1 MLPTEI
7 WKDFVNFLDR
17 RLVHNSWNEKTA
29 SQMSA
34 RILIVDDVAA
44 NRIIQQARLAAAFY
58 EPMLAADGAAC
69 LATARE
75 ERPDL
80 VLLDLGLPDIPGLEV
95 LRRLRSDS
103 ACRDIPV
110 IAMAGP
116 RAEERLAAFAAGAD
130 DVMTRPANERL
141 LLARVRNLLRM
152 KAEGD
157 FPAHDGLTMAGL
169 AEAPAAFD
177 PQGTIAVIASPTDPA
192 RVLWDTLATQVR
204 DRLVVVSRREA
215 LADIPVTPGQ
225 QGLPDVF
232 ILHDDGRNPS
242 GTLRLLSEL
251 KSHQTTRH
259 AAVCV
264 VGPAGEGDEAAM
276 AFDLG
281 ADDAV
286 GPGVTAE
293 ELALRT
299 RGLLRRK
306 QQSDRRRARMQD
318 GLRMAMHDPLTGL
331 YNRRAAAPQL
341 AAIAS
346 QARAEGTPFAVLVMD
361 LDRFKQVNDLYGH
374 AAGDQVLVEVARRLQ
389 TNLRET
395 DVLARIGGEEFLA
408 ILPRSSIAVARRV
421 AERLCEVMDDQP
433 IRLVSGEDLRVTVS
447 IGVAVAGVEGN
458 FAVDG
463 LVEQADLA
471 LLESKGAG
479 RNQVTY
485 RVSAA

>member
-1 MLPTEI
+1 MT
-7 WKDFVNFLDR
+7 
-17 RLVHNSWNEKTA
+17 
-29 SQMSA
+29 A

-58 EPMLAADGAAC
+58 EPLLAADGTAC
-69 LATARE
+69 LTLARE

-80 VLLDLGLPDIPGLEV
+80 VLLDLGLPDIPGLDV
-95 LRRLRSDS
+95 LRRLRRDP

-110 IAMAGP
+110 IALAGP

-130 DVMTRPANERL
+130 DVMTRPTNERL
-141 LLARVRNLLRM
+141 LLARVRNLLRL
-152 KAEGD
+152 KAESD
-157 FPAHDGLTMAGL
+157 FPTPDALEVSGL
-169 AEAPAAFD
+169 ADAPAAFE
-177 PQGTIAVIASPTDPA
+177 PQGTIALVANQLP
-192 RVLWDTLATQVR
+192 LAESLRQALSGQLR
-204 DRLVVVSRREA
+204 DRLVVLTRREA
-215 LADIPVTPGQ
+215 LADIPAGQ
-225 QGLPDVF
+225 GRDGLPEVF
-232 ILHDDGRNPS
+232 ILQDDGQNPS

-251 KSHQTTRH
+251 KSHQATRH

-306 QQSDRRRARMQD
+306 RHSDRQRARMQD
-318 GLRMAMHDPLTGL
+318 GLRLAMHDPLTGL
-331 YNRRAAAPQL
+331 YNRRYAAPQL
-341 AAIAS
+341 AAVAS
-346 QARAEGTPFAVLVMD
+346 RSREEGVPFAVMVMD

-374 AAGDQVLVEVARRLQ
+374 AAGDQVLVEVARRL
-389 TNLRET
+389 TVNLRDT
-395 DVLARIGGEEFLA
+395 DVLARVGGEEFLA
-408 ILPRSSIAVARRV
+408 ILPRSGMSTARRV
-421 AERLCEVMDDQP
+421 AERLCQVMEDEP
-433 IRLVSGEDLRVTVS
+433 IRLASGEELCVTVS
-447 IGVAVAGVEGN
+447 IGVAVAGTPGEDSVAIER
-458 FAVDG
+458 

-485 RVSAA
+485 RLSAA

>member
-1 MLPTEI
+1 
-7 WKDFVNFLDR
+7 
-17 RLVHNSWNEKTA
+17 
-29 SQMSA
+29 MSA

-58 EPMLAADGAAC
+58 EPVLAADGAAC
-69 LATARE
+69 LALARE

-95 LRRLRSDS
+95 LRQLRRD
-103 ACRDIPV
+103 ANTRDIPV
-110 IAMAGP
+110 IAMSGP
-116 RAEERLAAFAAGAD
+116 RAEERLAAFTAGAD
-130 DVMTRPANERL
+130 DVLIRPTNERVM
-141 LLARVRNLLRM
+141 LARVRNLLRL
-152 KAEGD
+152 KAESD
-157 FPAHDGLTMAGL
+157 FPAPDSLAITGMAD
-169 AEAPAAFD
+169 APVTFE
-177 PQGTIAVIASPTDPA
+177 PQGTIAIV
-192 RVLWDTLATQVR
+192 ATQAAPAEGLRDALAGQLR
-204 DRLVVVSRREA
+204 DRLVVLTRREA
-215 LADIPVTPGQ
+215 LADIPADAGRE
-225 QGLPDVF
+225 GLPDVF

-242 GTLRLLSEL
+242 ATLRLLSEL
-251 KSHQTTRH
+251 KSHQATRH

-286 GPGVTAE
+286 GPQVTPE

-306 QQSDRRRARMQD
+306 RHSDRRRSRMQD
-318 GLRMAMHDPLTGL
+318 GLRLAMLDPLTGL
-331 YNRRAAAPQL
+331 FNRRAAAAQL
-341 AAIAS
+341 SQIA
-346 QARAEGTPFAVLVMD
+346 ARARADAAPFAVLVLD
-361 LDRFKQVNDLYGH
+361 LDRFKQVNDLHGH
-374 AAGDQVLVEVARRLQ
+374 AAGDQVLVEVARRL
-389 TNLRET
+389 TANLRDS

-408 ILPRSSIAVARRV
+408 ILPQSSIAVAGRV
-421 AERLCEVMDDQP
+421 AERLCQVMDDQP
-433 IRLVSGEDLRVTVS
+433 IRLLTGQDLRVTVS
-447 IGVAVAGVEGN
+447 IGVAVAGADGG
-458 FAVDG
+458 FDVDG

>member
-1 MLPTEI
+1 
-7 WKDFVNFLDR
+7 
-17 RLVHNSWNEKTA
+17 
-29 SQMSA
+29 MSA

-58 EPMLAADGAAC
+58 EPILAADGSTC
-69 LATARE
+69 LAIARE

-95 LRRLRSDS
+95 LRQLRRDPAS
-103 ACRDIPV
+103 RDIPV
-110 IAMAGP
+110 IALAGP

-130 DVMTRPANERL
+130 DVMNRPANERL
-141 LLARVRNLLRM
+141 LLARVRNLLRL
-152 KAEGD
+152 KAESD
-157 FPAHDGLTMAGL
+157 FPAQDALQITAL
-169 AEAPAAFD
+169 AEAPAPFEL
-177 PQGTIAVIASPTDPA
+177 QGIIALVAAQPA
-192 RVLWDTLATQVR
+192 DAEGLRRALSGQLR
-204 DRLVVVSRREA
+204 DRIVVLSRREA
-215 LADIPVTPGQ
+215 LAEVATSDGRD
-225 QGLPDVF
+225 GLPEVF
-232 ILHDDGRNPS
+232 ILQDDGQNPS

-251 KSHQTTRH
+251 KSHQATRH

-286 GPGVTAE
+286 GPRVTAE

-306 QQSDRRRARMQD
+306 RHSDRQRARMQD
-318 GLRMAMHDPLTGL
+318 GLRLAMRDPLTGL
-331 YNRRAAAPQL
+331 YNRRFATPQL
-341 AAIAS
+341 TSVAV
-346 QARAEGTPFAVLVMD
+346 QAREEGSPFAVMVMD

-374 AAGDQVLVEVARRLQ
+374 AAGDQVLVEVARRL
-389 TNLRET
+389 TANLRDT

-408 ILPRSSIAVARRV
+408 ILPRSSMDTAQRV
-421 AERLCEVMDDQP
+421 AERLCQVMEDDP
-433 IRLVSGEDLRVTVS
+433 IRLTSGEELSVTVS
-447 IGVAVAGVEGN
+447 IGVAVAGTQGDHS
-458 FAVDG
+458 FAVER

-485 RVSAA
+485 RLSAA

>member
-1 MLPTEI
+1 
-7 WKDFVNFLDR
+7 
-17 RLVHNSWNEKTA
+17 
-29 SQMSA
+29 MSA

-44 NRIIQQARLAAAFY
+44 NRIVQQARLSAAFY
-58 EPMLAADGAAC
+58 ETVLATDGASC
-69 LATARE
+69 LTIARA

-80 VLLDLGLPDIPGLEV
+80 ILLDLGLPDMSGLEV
-95 LRRLRSDS
+95 VQTLRRDP

-110 IAMAGP
+110 IALTATGTT
-116 RAEERLAAFAAGAD
+116 EERLAAFAAGAD
-130 DVMTRPANERL
+130 DVMDRPANERV
-141 LLARVRNLLRM
+141 LLARLRNLLRL
-152 KAEGD
+152 KAESDFAASGD
-157 FPAHDGLTMAGL
+157 LAIAGL
-169 AEAPAAFD
+169 AEAPATFD
-177 PQGTIAVIASPTDPA
+177 PQGTIAVVASPNDEA
-192 RVLWDTLATQVR
+192 AFLWDALAARVR

-215 LADIPVTPGQ
+215 LANFPLDQAQDT
-225 QGLPDVF
+225 LPEVF

-251 KSHQTTRH
+251 KSHQSTRH

-264 VGPAGEGDEAAM
+264 VGPAGDGDEAAM

-286 GPGVTAE
+286 GPGVTAD

-306 QQSDRRRARMQD
+306 RHSDRRRARMQD
-318 GLRMAMHDPLTGL
+318 GLRMALLDPLTGL

-341 AAIAS
+341 ASIA
-346 QARAEGTPFAVLVMD
+346 ARARQEGSPFAVLVLD
-361 LDRFKQVNDLYGH
+361 LDRFKQVNDAYGH
-374 AAGDQVLVEVARRLQ
+374 AAGDQVLVEVARRL
-389 TNLRET
+389 TANLRES

-408 ILPRSSIAVARRV
+408 ILPGSCTTVARRV
-421 AERLCEVMDDQP
+421 AERLCQVMDDQP
-433 IRLVSGEDLRVTVS
+433 IRLQTGEELRVTVS
-447 IGVAVAGVEGN
+447 IGVAVAGLDGG
-458 FAVDG
+458 FAVEG